1 MGIPKYFLWITK
13 KYSNLILDIVSEQH
27 KHTDQCTI
35 SETDKNNISNINNLF
50 LDANCLI
57 HPCCAQITSAFP
69 QLIETHYNDY
79 KSNKNNINEDLTTY
93 TQLELKMFNK
103 VVEYIVYLT
112 DFSKPNKLVYIAI
125 DGVAPRAKMKQQ
137 RYRRYHSYKEKL
149 LVKDIYKKH
158 GIDKGRT
165 WDTNAITPG
174 TMFLTKLSLY
184 IQKSSILKSLA
195 TKYNIQIKLSDSSC
209 PGEGEHKIIAYMRE
223 HIQPESINVLYGLD
237 ADLIML
243 SLCLEFQI
251 YLLREATHFG
261 KVKMDHLLYFSITNL
276 KNNLFEEITQYIEVE
291 DFDILKQNII
301 IDYVLLCFLMGND
314 FLPNILYLDIGN
326 NSIDDIIHIYT
337 NLVSIKKNYLVK
349 EGSINY
355 NFLQQ
360 IFNQLFNRED
370 EYLKHTIK
378 KHKNTYIH
386 HRDCK
391 TKLDK
396 ALNNLKYL
404 PTIHKINNK
413 HTLPIDLTSIYW
425 KDHYYKYYFNIQNI
439 QQSKSFID
447 LICKNYISGLEW
459 TLAYYLEG
467 CPSWTYYYKFRMAP
481 CLKDICGYLNNKR
494 IYKTPF
500 ELGTPYKPLEQ
511 LAIVLPRYSFHLMP
525 ASFITSIKNRIDIL
539 QFYPT
544 DFTYDLLHHR
554 YLYQCKPILPSIHD
568 AAIKDYIKSIHIDK
582 ITQLKNKMGSL
593 LTIV

>member
-1 MGIPKYFLWITK
+1 
-13 KYSNLILDIVSEQH
+13 
-27 KHTDQCTI
+27 
-35 SETDKNNISNINNLF
+35 
-50 LDANCLI
+50 
-57 HPCCAQITSAFP
+57 
-69 QLIETHYNDY
+69 
-79 KSNKNNINEDLTTY
+79 
-93 TQLELKMFNK
+93 
-103 VVEYIVYLT
+103 
-112 DFSKPNKLVYIAI
+112 
-125 DGVAPRAKMKQQ
+125 
-137 RYRRYHSYKEKL
+137 
-149 LVKDIYKKH
+149 
-158 GIDKGRT
+158 
-165 WDTNAITPG
+165 
-174 TMFLTKLSLY
+174 
-184 IQKSSILKSLA
+184 
-195 TKYNIQIKLSDSSC
+195 
-209 PGEGEHKIIAYMRE
+209 
-223 HIQPESINVLYGLD
+223 
-237 ADLIML
+237 
-243 SLCLEFQI
+243 
-251 YLLREATHFG
+251 
-261 KVKMDHLLYFSITNL
+261 
-276 KNNLFEEITQYIEVE
+276 
-291 DFDILKQNII
+291 
-301 IDYVLLCFLMGND
+301 MGND